1 MVINY
6 DQLVDQLRDAS
17 LVAFLGAGVS
27 ATYTDPRSG
36 KTWNGLPMAAELVAR
51 LTRRRRYIDP
61 TLSFPQACFLLKQKE
76 GRGELEKF
84 LLEEIDKP
92 VIPPAPAHV
101 LLANLPFSCF
111 VTMNYDQLLERA
123 LLEAKRR
130 PHAVIDD
137 DDVSRLR
144 PTSIPVVKLHGSVSR
159 PNTMVAAE
167 DEYDPLSERRPIV
180 DAYFKTQLANKSVL
194 FLGFGLGDL
203 DFRLAFNEIHQALGP
218 RMPRSYAIVKTSDD
232 YQQKYWESKGVQV
245 ITADLMEFLRG
256 LLRASAETNE
266 SAVYHPGEDW
276 INNAFFESLHRIRT
290 LPSETQVI
298 DAFLEHLLEEMQSPS
313 LVLEDVLGR
322 ATKAAAV
329 VLTRRP
335 NLQALKRVSSDII
348 EFIRRECGTKED
360 AESAVARIID
370 DRSAV
375 ARGFAEKGRTYVQ
388 RGDNFL
394 IFSQSVRVIQ
404 LLAGAPR
411 GVQDTCHLYIA
422 ECRPKSPVPFQ
433 DSLSLCE
440 SLIDTGYE
448 ITVIPDAAVGNL
460 VDRRQ
465 VTKVLMG
472 AHAVFR
478 RGNRFLYFV
487 NTCGSRLILS
497 AAREAK
503 IPLYVAAES
512 LKVEL
517 LKPGEDPPIS
527 FLEEEQLFGPVST
540 AISDLKASGMKLS
553 GLNIGY
559 DLCPFL
565 KNVSLVTEK

>member
-1 MVINY
+1 
-6 DQLVDQLRDAS
+6 
-17 LVAFLGAGVS
+17 
-27 ATYTDPRSG
+27 
-36 KTWNGLPMAAELVAR
+36 MAAELVAR

-61 TLSFPQACFLLKQKE
+61 TLSFPQACFLLKQKD

-144 PTSIPVVKLHGSVSR
+144 PTSIPVAKLHGCVSR
-159 PNTMVAAE
+159 PDTLIAAE
-167 DEYDPLSERRPIV
+167 DEYNPLGERRPIV
-180 DAYFKTQLANKSVL
+180 DAYFKTQLANKTLL

-203 DFRLAFNEIHQALGP
+203 DFRLAFNEIKHALGS
-218 RMPRSYAIVKTSDD
+218 RMPRSYAVVKTTDD
-232 YQQKYWESKGVQV
+232 YQQKYWESKGVEV
-245 ITADLMEFLRG
+245 ITVDLMEFLRG
-256 LLRASAETNE
+256 LLRASAETSE

-276 INNAFFESLHRIRT
+276 INNAFFESLHRMRT

-298 DAFLEHLLEEMQSPS
+298 DAFLEHLLEEIRSPS
-313 LVLEDVLGR
+313 LVLDDVLVR
-322 ATKAAAV
+322 AAKAASV

-335 NLQALKRVSSDII
+335 NLQALKRAASDII
-348 EFIRRECGTKED
+348 GSIRTESSTKED
-360 AESAVARIID
+360 AESAVARVID
-370 DRSAV
+370 GRAAV
-375 ARGFAEKGRTYVQ
+375 ARGFAEKGRENVQ
-388 RGDNFL
+388 RGDNL
-394 IFSQSVRVIQ
+394 LVFSQSMRVIQ
-404 LLAGAPR
+404 LLTGAPR

-440 SLIDTGYE
+440 SLVDTGYE
-448 ITVIPDAAVGNL
+448 ITIIPDAAVGNL
-460 VDRRQ
+460 IDRRQ

-472 AHAVFR
+472 AHAIFK
-478 RGNRFLYFV
+478 RGKQLRYFV

-497 AAREAK
+497 AAGEAD
-503 IPLYVAAES
+503 IPVYVAAES

-517 LKPGEDPPIS
+517 LKTGEDPPIS
-527 FLEEEQLFGPVST
+527 FIEEEQLFDPVAS

-565 KNVSLVTEK
+565 RNVHLITEK